1 MMLRRLDA
9 RLRCGLVQQWPAVGV
24 PCLDRLEETCRGL
37 RDRPA
42 LGHGYRSQAIL
53 AGDRRKLQTS
63 VAVPLAAMQAWR
75 RAAPAAECEQAAV
88 RVCDSQRSGDRLDKR
103 AVDQPAVQHQ
113 AGVDRCL
120 HAPARR
126 QGAVKVGRR
135 VTVTA
140 GRGTRVCR
148 KVSGAIR

>member
-1 MMLRRLDA
+1 MLRRLDA

-63 VAVPLAAMQAWR
+63 VVMPLAAMQAWR

-88 RVCDSQRSGDRLDKR
+88 RVCDSQL
-103 AVDQPAVQHQ
+103 PA
-113 AGVDRCL
+113 
-120 HAPARR
+120 
-126 QGAVKVGRR
+126 
-135 VTVTA
+135 
-140 GRGTRVCR
+140 
-148 KVSGAIR
+148 

>member
-53 AGDRRKLQTS
+53 AGDRRKLQTW
-63 VAVPLAAMQAWR
+63 VVMPLAAMQAWR

-88 RVCDSQRSGDRLDKR
+88 RVCDSQL
-103 AVDQPAVQHQ
+103 PA
-113 AGVDRCL
+113 
-120 HAPARR
+120 
-126 QGAVKVGRR
+126 
-135 VTVTA
+135 
-140 GRGTRVCR
+140 
-148 KVSGAIR
+148 